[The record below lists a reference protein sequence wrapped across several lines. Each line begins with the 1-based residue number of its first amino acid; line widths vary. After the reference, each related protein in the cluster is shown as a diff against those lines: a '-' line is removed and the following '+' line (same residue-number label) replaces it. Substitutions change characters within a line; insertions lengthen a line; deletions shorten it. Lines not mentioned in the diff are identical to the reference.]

1 MARMKTIT
9 QLVALVWIASL
20 LLACGGQATPSPQ
33 PAPTLAPAGTTQ
45 PVATAQPA
53 ATTQPAAPQVPAE
66 RIAAGQAFAD
76 QFLTKDYAAVVAQ
89 FDATMKSV
97 FPLDKVKEARESLEP
112 QMGAFRRQVGI
123 RGEQVEQN
131 KVVYDIVYV
140 TWEFEKQTIDLRIV
154 YDQAGQVAGL
164 FFQPAQTTPAA
175 SYTAPAYVNAAAFTE
190 QEVTVGS
197 GEWALPATL
206 AMPVDDKLFP
216 AVVLVHGSGPNDRD
230 ETIGPNK
237 PFRDLAQGLASRG
250 IAVLRYEK
258 RTRQHAARFTPDLMA
273 SLTVQEETVDDAVAA
288 VALLRQTGGIDPA
301 RIYVLGHSLGGYV
314 LPRIALADPV
324 SGQGRIAG
332 LIALAGPTRPLE
344 EITLEQITYIAGLDG
359 SVSADDQ
366 AALDELAQQVAHV
379 QDPSLSAA
387 TPAEDLPL
395 GIPAAY
401 WLDLRGYDP
410 AETAKGLPQPILV
423 LQGERDYQVTTADF
437 EGWRAALGS
446 RPGASFKL
454 YPDLNHLFMAG
465 EGKSTPAEYEVA
477 GHVAE
482 EVIADIA
489 GWIQTQ
495 SLLEPT
501 AMDAAALL
509 EARCSTCHSTAKA
522 AQARK
527 TLEEWT
533 QTVTRMI
540 GKGARLT
547 DAEKAA
553 LIEYLARTY
562 GP

>member
-1 MARMKTIT
+1 MAHMKTIT

-33 PAPTLAPAGTTQ
+33 PVPTLAPAGPTQ
-45 PVATAQPA
+45 PVATAQPTAEAQPTA
-53 ATTQPAAPQVPAE
+53 ASVPDE

-76 QFLTKDYAAVVAQ
+76 QFLNKDYAAVVAQ

-123 RGEQVEQN
+123 RGEQIEQN
-131 KVVYDIVYV
+131 NVVYDIVYV
-140 TWEFEKQTIDLRIV
+140 TWEFEKQAIDLRIV

-206 AMPVDDKLFP
+206 TMPVDDKLFP
-216 AVVLVHGSGPNDRD
+216 AVILVHGSGPNDRD

-237 PFRDLAQGLASRG
+237 PFRDLAEGLASRG

-258 RTRQHAARFTPDLMA
+258 RTRQHAAQFTPDLMA

-314 LPRIALADPV
+314 LPRIALADQA
-324 SGQGRIAG
+324 SGQSRIAG

-344 EITLEQITYIAGLDG
+344 EITLEQVTYIAGLDG

-366 AALDELAQQVAHV
+366 AALDELAAQVARV
-379 QDPSLSAA
+379 QDPGLSAA

-410 AETAKGLPQPILV
+410 AGAAKGLSQPILI

-437 EGWRAALGS
+437 DGWRAALGS
-446 RPGASFKL
+446 RPGASLKL

-482 EVIADIA
+482 QVIADIA

-495 SLLEPT
+495 GLEEPT
-501 AMDAAALL
+501 AIDGAALL

-547 DAEKAA
+547 DSEKGM
-553 LIEYLARTY
+553 LIEYLTRTY
-562 GP
+562 GR

>member
-9 QLVALVWIASL
+9 QLVALLLTSL

-33 PAPTLAPAGTTQ
+33 PAPTLAPTNTPQ
-45 PVATAQPA
+45 PVATAQPTA
-53 ATTQPAAPQVPAE
+53 AAPEE

-76 QFLTKDYAAVVAQ
+76 QFLNKDYAAVVAQ

-97 FPLDKVKEARESLEP
+97 FPLAKVQEARESLEP

-123 RGEQVEQN
+123 RGERIEQN
-131 KVVYDIVYV
+131 KVLYDIVYV

-175 SYTAPAYVNAAAFTE
+175 SYTAPAYVNAAAFSE

-197 GEWALPATL
+197 GEWALPGTL
-206 AMPVDDKLFP
+206 TMPVGDGPFP
-216 AVVLVHGSGPNDRD
+216 GVVLVHGSGPNDRD

-237 PFRDLAQGLASRG
+237 PFRDLAEGLASRG
-250 IAVLRYEK
+250 VAVLRYEK
-258 RTRQHAARFTPDLMA
+258 RTRQHAARFTPDLLA

-288 VALLRQTGGIDPA
+288 VTLLRQTEGIDAA
-301 RIYVLGHSLGGYV
+301 RIFVLGHSLGGYV

-332 LIALAGPTRPLE
+332 LISMAGATRPLE
-344 EITLEQITYIAGLDG
+344 ELTLEQVTYIAGLDG
-359 SVSADDQ
+359 AVSADDQ
-366 AALDELAQQVAHV
+366 AALDELAAQVARV
-379 QDPSLSAA
+379 QDPGLSAA
-387 TPAEDLPL
+387 TPATDLPL
-395 GIPAAY
+395 GIPAGY

-410 AETAKGLPQPILV
+410 AETAKGLPQPMLI
-423 LQGERDYQVTTADF
+423 LQGGRDYQVTTADF
-437 EGWRAALGS
+437 DGWRAALLS
-446 RPGASFKL
+446 HPSATLKL
-454 YPDLNHLFMAG
+454 YPDLNHLFMTG

-482 EVIADIA
+482 EVIGDIT
-489 GWIQTQ
+489 GWIQT
-495 SLLEPT
+495 LGLAEPT
-501 AMDAAALL
+501 AMGSAALL
-509 EARCSTCHSTAKA
+509 EARCSTCHSISKA
-522 AQARK
+522 TQARK
-527 TLEEWT
+527 TLEEWD

-540 GKGARLT
+540 GKGAQLT